1 MKIVS
6 VTICLTGLGLLAA
19 CSEEPPPVSTEK
31 LMANPRLLE
40 ATVVRCGQN
49 RAEMKYVADCMNARD
64 AVNRLERAEERERR
78 AALEQQSE
86 RKRQALR
93 QTQEAAAAARRRAE
107 EERRRREEAAY
118 LGLFEETPAAN
129 VAEESDRNGALNSEP
144 VPAGNAPTA
153 DFESAPEPEEELP
166 VAEELPAE
174 PGSDLEAIREEL
186 KRRQQSPNN

>member
-1 MKIVS
+1 MKMVR
-6 VTICLTGLGLLAA
+6 VTICLSGLGLLAA
-19 CSEEPPPVSTEK
+19 CSEEPPPVSIEE
-31 LMANPRLLE
+31 LMENPRLLE

-49 RAEMKYVADCMNARD
+49 RAEMKYVVECVNARD
-64 AVNRLERAEERERR
+64 AVNRIERAEERERR
-78 AALEQQSE
+78 AALEEQSE

-129 VAEESDRNGALNSEP
+129 VAEQSDRNGPINSAP

-153 DFESAPEPEEELP
+153 DFEPAAEPEEELP
-166 VAEELPAE
+166 VTEELPAE